1 MSPLAGF
8 GLGIVAIVVLLGA
21 ALLLVVRPLGP
32 VLRELCGTP
41 ERGDFWTVLSA
52 ITLAVGTLLL
62 GLLGYGWEQ
71 FQSTGAA
78 TGAGSMLWSG
88 VRMVQWAIVGIL
100 LSLAVIATLVVS
112 FTRRMGR
119 GVLPP
124 PTAAAHGES
133 TTA

>member
-8 GLGIVAIVVLLGA
+8 GLGLIWIILLLVV

-32 VLRELCGTP
+32 VLQELCGTP
-41 ERGDFWTVLSA
+41 ERGDFWTALST

-62 GLLGYGWEQ
+62 GLLGYGWDQ
-71 FQSTGAA
+71 LQSPGAA
-78 TGAGSMLWSG
+78 AGAGSLLWSG

-100 LSLAVIATLVVS
+100 LSLGVIATIVVS

-119 GVLPP
+119 GILPP
-124 PTAAAHGES
+124 PSPQRSES
-133 TTA
+133 H